1 MTRIEPDAVSG
12 GGKAHRRLRVV
23 HVVDSLAGS
32 GGAENR
38 LVDEIL
44 ALTGRFDQRLVRLYE
59 RDYLQSRLEAAGV
72 PVVALGFTGTRAGR
86 TWPLAARRLRGV
98 LREWRP
104 DVVHTTLFSGN
115 LVGQLASRPLGIPV
129 VSSFNRTGDLALQRA
144 LQPGVSGWKG
154 RVMHAVARW
163 TGRRGDVH
171 FRAVSEY
178 ARQTNCVLFR
188 VPPDQ
193 VTVVPRGIE
202 VDLMAP
208 PVGRDAL
215 GIPADGP
222 LFVNVARLVPEKGQ
236 AMLIEAFAVI
246 RAAVPG
252 AHLAIAGAPGPAEP
266 DVRAAVSRH
275 GLDGDVHLLGFR
287 PDARALI
294 AAADVFVLSSLSEG
308 SPGVVL
314 EAMALGTP
322 VVAFNIPPV
331 AELTDAGR
339 HARLVPGRSAEA
351 LADAMVTALRSP
363 TRDAEAAGA
372 RAWAARFD
380 MATVAR
386 RLGDLLEDRARHR
399 SVGVTR

>member
-1 MTRIEPDAVSG
+1 VSSG
-12 GGKAHRRLRVV
+12 DTAPGRLRVV

-59 RDYLQSRLEAAGV
+59 RDYLQPRLEAAGV
-72 PVVALGFTGTRAGR
+72 PVVALGFKGSRAGR
-86 TWPLAARRLRGV
+86 SWPLAARHLRGL

-144 LQPGVSGWKG
+144 LQPGVAGWKG
-154 RVMHAVARW
+154 RAMQAVARR
-163 TGRRGDVH
+163 TGRRGNVH

-188 VPPDQ
+188 VPPDR

-202 VDLMAP
+202 IDPVAP
-208 PVGRDAL
+208 PAGRDAL
-215 GIPADGP
+215 GIPADAP

-236 AMLIEAFAVI
+236 AVLIEAFAAI
-246 RAAVPG
+246 RVAVPG
-252 AHLAIAGAPGPAEP
+252 AHLAIAGASGPAEP
-266 DVRAAVSRH
+266 DVRAMVTRL
-275 GLDGDVHLLGFR
+275 GLSGDVHLLGFR

-294 AAADVFVLSSLSEG
+294 AAGDVFVLSSLSEG

-322 VVAFNIPPV
+322 VVAFDIPPV
-331 AELTDAGR
+331 AEVTDAGR
-339 HARLVPGRSAEA
+339 HARLVPARSAEA
-351 LADAMVTALRSP
+351 LADAMVAALRSP
-363 TRDAEAAGA
+363 TRDVEAARA
-372 RAWAARFD
+372 RAWAAHFD
-380 MATVAR
+380 LATVAR
-386 RLGDLLEDRARHR
+386 QLGDLLEDRARHR
-399 SVGVTR
+399 SVRVTR

>member
-1 MTRIEPDAVSG
+1 MTRIEPDPVSG
-12 GGKAHRRLRVV
+12 GDTAPGRLRVV

-59 RDYLQSRLEAAGV
+59 RDYLQRRLEAAGV
-72 PVVALGFTGTRAGR
+72 PVVGLGFTGSRAGR
-86 TWPLAARRLRGV
+86 SWPLAARRLRGL

-115 LVGQLASRPLGIPV
+115 LVGQLASRSLGIPV

-144 LQPGVSGWKG
+144 LQPGVAGWKG
-154 RVMHAVARW
+154 RAMQAVARR

-188 VPPDQ
+188 VPPDR

-202 VDLMAP
+202 IDPVAP
-208 PVGRDAL
+208 PAGRDTL
-215 GIPADGP
+215 GIPADAP

-236 AMLIEAFAVI
+236 AVLIEAFAAT

-252 AHLAIAGAPGPAEP
+252 AHLAIAGASGPAEP
-266 DVRAAVSRH
+266 DVRAMVTRL
-275 GLDGDVHLLGFR
+275 GLGGAVHLLGFR

-308 SPGVVL
+308 SPGVVV

-322 VVAFNIPPV
+322 VAAFDIPPV
-331 AELTDAGR
+331 TELTDAGR
-339 HARLVPGRSAEA
+339 HARLVPARSAEA
-351 LADAMVTALRSP
+351 LADAMVAALRSP

-380 MATVAR
+380 LATVAR
-386 RLGDLLEDRARHR
+386 QLGDLLEDRARHR
-399 SVGVTR
+399 SARVTR